1 MTLWGLL
8 ENWQNCR
15 TANRSSKKISWTGL
29 TCKSA
34 SSDLTQANPG
44 DSKILVVSVDNGF
57 WRLQPEDISY
67 CWVFILT
74 WSLPNLSNSMGAEVS
89 RCTVVTQVLILSL
102 PPPSLIF
109 SALPYSLSH
118 SLSLSLSLS
127 LSHTH
132 THTNT
137 SSTLIHAVMQALETQ
152 RGQTKS
158 FTFSTSKR
166 FSFFIVVL
174 VRRFCVNL
182 NSGHFYFMDF
192 WCNGKCLPQK
202 WQVVDSSQEST
213 SPKKN

>member
-1 MTLWGLL
+1 MGS
-8 ENWQNCR
+8 EDCNQ
-15 TANRSSKKISWTGL
+15 KISVTVGFSFWPEVYQTWAILWVQRYQGAL
-29 TCKSA
+29 LLHKSL
-34 SSDLTQANPG
+34 SYLFLP
-44 DSKILVVSVDNGF
+44 LPLF
-57 WRLQPEDISY
+57 FRL
-67 CWVFILT
+67 FHT
-74 WSLPNLSNSMGAEVS
+74 
-89 RCTVVTQVLILSL
+89 LSL
-102 PPPSLIF
+102 T
-109 SALPYSLSH
+109 
-118 SLSLSLSLS
+118 LSLSLSLS
-127 LSHTH
+127 HTHTH

-202 WQVVDSSQEST
+202 WQVVDSSQESA
-213 SPKKN
+213 SPKKTKKG